1 MAEER
6 NEKVTD
12 PLAKRAE
19 TSRKVRKIVLITLG
33 AMVLLIGGA
42 VLYGY
47 FYIQSAVSP
56 VDASSEEVVEV
67 EIPIGSTATGIGEIL
82 EDEGLI
88 QNATIF
94 RYYARYQN
102 FTGFQAGN
110 YELSKSMD
118 MDDMMHALQDGVY
131 MEEYAHTFII
141 PEGHQ
146 LEQIAVRIADE
157 TDYDEEDIM
166 DVLTDDEWM
175 EDLYEEYS
183 FLEDDI
189 FDSDVRYALEGYL
202 FPAAYDFLEEDTPIE
217 EMIESMLQRM
227 AQVYESV
234 QTDIVEEN
242 GDFGPAE
249 ELNVHEVLTLASIIE
264 REAATAEDR
273 RLISGVLHNR
283 LEEGMRLEVDPTV
296 AYAIGE
302 HRYMTSFDDLETED
316 PYNTYRYGGLPPGP
330 IASPGE
336 DSIRSVFAPEESEYL
351 FFYARFGGEVIY
363 SNTYEEH
370 NEVHQQYRDEWI
382 EGQAE
387 EDEEDS

>member
-1 MAEER
+1 M
-6 NEKVTD
+6 
-12 PLAKRAE
+12 
-19 TSRKVRKIVLITLG
+19 
-33 AMVLLIGGA
+33 
-42 VLYGY
+42 
-47 FYIQSAVSP
+47 
-56 VDASSEEVVEV
+56 
-67 EIPIGSTATGIGEIL
+67 
-82 EDEGLI
+82 
-88 QNATIF
+88 F

-363 SNTYEEH
+363 SNTYEDITKCINNTVMSGLRVKQKRMKKTRECRP
-370 NEVHQQYRDEWI
+370 NPI
-382 EGQAE
+382 C
-387 EDEEDS
+387 

>member
-1 MAEER
+1 
-6 NEKVTD
+6 
-12 PLAKRAE
+12 
-19 TSRKVRKIVLITLG
+19 
-33 AMVLLIGGA
+33 
-42 VLYGY
+42 
-47 FYIQSAVSP
+47 
-56 VDASSEEVVEV
+56 
-67 EIPIGSTATGIGEIL
+67 
-82 EDEGLI
+82 
-88 QNATIF
+88 
-94 RYYARYQN
+94 
-102 FTGFQAGN
+102 
-110 YELSKSMD
+110 
-118 MDDMMHALQDGVY
+118 MMHALQDGVY

-227 AQVYESV
+227 AQVYETV

-302 HRYMTSFDDLETED
+302 HRYMTSLM
-316 PYNTYRYGGLPPGP
+316 
-330 IASPGE
+330 I
-336 DSIRSVFAPEESEYL
+336 
-351 FFYARFGGEVIY
+351 
-363 SNTYEEH
+363 
-370 NEVHQQYRDEWI
+370 
-382 EGQAE
+382 
-387 EDEEDS
+387 